1 VERISRSVIHP
12 QDTIMTKIA
21 RTLALFLTASV
32 LHIPMAEARQSKAA
46 AEYLIVEHTDQLLIY
61 SKYQQRIHQQEKE
74 AFVPFVPLRVLD
86 SGGVL
91 NDNYTPCMKVELDGS
106 IFYLIKNDA
115 DSFMGAENIG
125 FNHLY
130 KNAVSLQDTVQV
142 FSNTGTVLISPD
154 KTQRFA
160 LQKDEKLIRYFQDGS
175 QTYVRLLFKSSQYGW
190 ARLGRI
196 VHVIHAQEKDREI
209 TANTALQDRTRGRI
223 EAKFKE
229 VNTLLVNIFMYFNKQ
244 SDENKSVPQW
254 RSVESERSVAY
265 ILEPQSYG
273 SSFPE
278 TDRYITRELDNIL
291 IGTVYTMSYIPGK
304 IEIQQK

>member
-1 VERISRSVIHP
+1 MILHF
-12 QDTIMTKIA
+12 A
-21 RTLALFLTASV
+21 RTLALFYTASV
-32 LHIPMAEARQSKAA
+32 LFIPPAQARQSKAA
-46 AEYLIVEHTDQLLIY
+46 AEYLVVEHTGQLLIY
-61 SKYQQRIHQQEKE
+61 SKYQQQIHQQEKE
-74 AFVPFVPLRVLD
+74 TFIPFLPLRVLE
-86 SGGVL
+86 SRGVL

-115 DSFMGAENIG
+115 DSFMGSENIG

-130 KNAVSLQDTVQV
+130 KNVLSLQDTIEVT
-142 FSNTGTVLISPD
+142 SPAGAVLFSPD

-160 LQKDEKLIRYFQDGS
+160 VPKDEKLIRYFQDGS

-190 ARLGRI
+190 VRLGSS
-196 VHVIHAQEKDREI
+196 VHVIHGQERDREI
-209 TANTALQDRTRGRI
+209 TANNAVQDKTRGRI

-229 VNTLLVNIFMYFNKQ
+229 VNTVFANIFMYFNKQ
-244 SDENKSVPQW
+244 SAEKKTVPQW
-254 RSVESERSVAY
+254 RSVESERGIAY

-291 IGTVYTMSYIPGK
+291 IGTPYTMSSSPGR

>member
-1 VERISRSVIHP
+1 MILHF
-12 QDTIMTKIA
+12 A
-21 RTLALFLTASV
+21 RTLALFYTASV
-32 LHIPMAEARQSKAA
+32 LFIPPAQARQSKAA
-46 AEYLIVEHTDQLLIY
+46 AEYLVVEHTGQLLIY
-61 SKYQQRIHQQEKE
+61 SKYQQQIHQQEKE
-74 AFVPFVPLRVLD
+74 TFIPFLPLRVLE
-86 SGGVL
+86 SRGVL

-115 DSFMGAENIG
+115 DSFMGSENIG

-130 KNAVSLQDTVQV
+130 KNVLSLQDTIEVT
-142 FSNTGTVLISPD
+142 SPAGAVLFSPD

-160 LQKDEKLIRYFQDGS
+160 VPKDEKLIRYFQDGS
-175 QTYVRLLFKSSQYGW
+175 QTYVRLLFKSLQYGW
-190 ARLGRI
+190 VRLGSS
-196 VHVIHAQEKDREI
+196 VHVIHGQERDREI
-209 TANTALQDRTRGRI
+209 TANNAVQDKTRGRI

-229 VNTLLVNIFMYFNKQ
+229 VNTVFANIFMYFNKQ
-244 SDENKSVPQW
+244 SAEKKTVPQW
-254 RSVESERSVAY
+254 RSVESERGIAY

-291 IGTVYTMSYIPGK
+291 IGTPYTMSSSPGR

>member
-32 LHIPMAEARQSKAA
+32 LHIPMAEARQSKAP

-91 NDNYTPCMKVELDGS
+91 NDNYTPCMKIELDGS

-160 LQKDEKLIRYFQDGS
+160 LQKEEKLIRYFQDGS

-190 ARLGRI
+190 ARLGHI

-209 TANTALQDRTRGRI
+209 TANTALQDKTRGRI

>member
-1 VERISRSVIHP
+1 MILHF
-12 QDTIMTKIA
+12 A
-21 RTLALFLTASV
+21 RTLALFYTAGV
-32 LHIPMAEARQSKAA
+32 LFIPPAQAGQSKAA
-46 AEYLIVEHTDQLLIY
+46 AEYLVLEHTGQLLIY
-61 SKYQQRIHQQEKE
+61 SKYQQQIHQQEKE
-74 AFVPFVPLRVLD
+74 AFVPFLPLRVLE
-86 SGGVL
+86 SSGVL

-115 DSFMGAENIG
+115 DSFMGSENIG

-130 KNAVSLQDTVQV
+130 KNVISLQDTIEVTSPAGV
-142 FSNTGTVLISPD
+142 VLFSPD

-160 LQKDEKLIRYFQDGS
+160 VPKDEKLIRYFQDGS

-190 ARLGRI
+190 VRLGSS
-196 VHVIHAQEKDREI
+196 VHVIHGQERDREI
-209 TANTALQDRTRGRI
+209 TANNAVQDKTRGRI

-229 VNTLLVNIFMYFNKQ
+229 VNTVFANIFMYFNKQ
-244 SDENKSVPQW
+244 SAEKKTVPQW
-254 RSVESERSVAY
+254 LSVESERGIAY

-291 IGTVYTMSYIPGK
+291 IGTPYTMSSSPGR

>member
-1 VERISRSVIHP
+1 MILHF
-12 QDTIMTKIA
+12 A
-21 RTLALFLTASV
+21 RTLALFYTASV
-32 LHIPMAEARQSKAA
+32 LFIPPAQARQSKAA
-46 AEYLIVEHTDQLLIY
+46 AEYLVVEHTGQLLIY
-61 SKYQQRIHQQEKE
+61 SKYQQQIHQQEKE
-74 AFVPFVPLRVLD
+74 TFIPFLPLRVLE
-86 SGGVL
+86 SRGVL

-115 DSFMGAENIG
+115 DSFMGSENIG

-130 KNAVSLQDTVQV
+130 KNVISLQDTIEVTSPAGV
-142 FSNTGTVLISPD
+142 VLFSPD

-160 LQKDEKLIRYFQDGS
+160 VPKDEKLIRYFQDGS

-190 ARLGRI
+190 VRLGSS
-196 VHVIHAQEKDREI
+196 VHVIHGQERDREI
-209 TANTALQDRTRGRI
+209 TANNAVQDKTRGRI

-229 VNTLLVNIFMYFNKQ
+229 VNTVFANIFMYFNKQ
-244 SDENKSVPQW
+244 SAEKKTVPQW
-254 RSVESERSVAY
+254 RSVESERGIAY

-291 IGTVYTMSYIPGK
+291 IGTPYTMSSSPGR